1 MYDLILSQQTK
12 QIIMKHTII
21 SFLTG
26 LILIASSTIAFSKV
40 ITDPTTSTNDK
51 AVITGKVIDQKT
63 GESLA
68 GALVEL
74 KGTDKKVYT
83 DLEGNYSIN
92 NIEPGMYSIE
102 INYISYSSK
111 TQILTIE
118 AGSKESVNVEII
130 PN

>member
-1 MYDLILSQQTK
+1 
-12 QIIMKHTII
+12 MKNTII

-26 LILIASSTIAFSKV
+26 LFLITVSTISYSNV
-40 ITDPTTSTNDK
+40 ITDPTTSVNNK
-51 AVITGKVIDQKT
+51 ASITGRVIDKNT

-68 GALVEL
+68 GAIVEI
-74 KGTDKKVYT
+74 KGTNIKVYT

-92 NIEPGMYSIE
+92 NIDPGIYSIE

-111 TQILTIE
+111 TENLTVE
-118 AGSKESVNVEII
+118 SGSKENMNVEIA